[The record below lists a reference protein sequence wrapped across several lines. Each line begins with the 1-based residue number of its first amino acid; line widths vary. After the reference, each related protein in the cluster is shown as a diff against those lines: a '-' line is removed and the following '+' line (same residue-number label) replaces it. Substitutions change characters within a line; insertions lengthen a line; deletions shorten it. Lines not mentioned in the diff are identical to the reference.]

1 MPPLI
6 SQLLAPYR
14 NINLSAFDN
23 LKLLQALLAAQ
34 TESCECYELAKQDEG
49 KTRTFYSV
57 KWQQTWLDCGWS
69 NDYCATIS
77 VMESP
82 NIEQL
87 NQARIVDV
95 PLLTTQQISFMCMQY
110 SHFDHC

>member
-14 NINLSAFDN
+14 DISLSAFDN
-23 LKLLQALLAAQ
+23 LKLLQALLAEQ
-34 TESCECYELAKQDEG
+34 QQRCECYELSKRDGEDM
-49 KTRTFYSV
+49 RTFYCI

-69 NDYCATIS
+69 NDYSAAIS
-77 VMESP
+77 PMVQPSA
-82 NIEQL
+82 EQL
-87 NQARIVDV
+87 KQARSVEV
-95 PLLTTQQISFMCMQY
+95 PLLTQQQLSFMCMQY